1 MRWLVLINLV
11 ALVLLSG
18 AVAIILEGTP
28 IGAPFVEATSP
39 QTVIVSEIATSDTM
53 GPVLNPSDVAPPDLQ
68 QDDGKQ
74 LGSEDASSSGV
85 YLPLPLQPPRRQ
97 AVSGAPE
104 QLLPSLSG
112 QTSSPLKVGTEGDFA
127 PFNFRDEN
135 GDPAGFDIDLA
146 REVCRRIARE
156 CSFQALP
163 WSTLQSALIAQDVDL
178 LAASMQIPSV
188 VPEGLSFS
196 DPYYGAGGRFVG
208 PRNGMPNTSIG
219 DRSFPSPQS
228 HIAVQQGSRHAAFLG
243 DAYPSTHLVMTST
256 FEDALAMVDAGKVEG
271 AFGDNVTALRWLKD
285 RPCCKAMGQPL
296 SHPVYFGNGVGLVTR
311 SGDGDLL
318 VVINQALSEIIADG
332 TYANLS
338 DTYFGVSIFDE

>member
-1 MRWLVLINLV
+1 MRWLLLINLL

-28 IGAPFVEATSP
+28 IGAPIAELPSP
-39 QTVIVSEIATSDTM
+39 QAVIISEVSTSDT
-53 GPVLNPSDVAPPDLQ
+53 PVAVSNPLDGVPPDLQ
-68 QDDGKQ
+68 EGN
-74 LGSEDASSSGV
+74 SEHTEGEDVSSSGV
-85 YLPLPLQPPRRQ
+85 PLPLQSPRHQ
-97 AVSGAPE
+97 AVSEVPE
-104 QLLPSLSG
+104 QLLPSLSE
-112 QTSSPLKVGTEGDFA
+112 QTSSLLKVGTEGDFA

-135 GDPAGFDIDLA
+135 GDPAGFDIDLT

-163 WSTLQSALIAQDVDL
+163 WSTLQSALIAREVDL
-178 LAASMQIPSV
+178 LAASMQIPPV
-188 VPEGLSFS
+188 VPEGVSFS

-208 PRNGMPNTSIG
+208 PRNGTPNASNG
-219 DRSFPSPQS
+219 DHGFPSPQT

-243 DAYPSTHLVMTST
+243 DAYPSTQLVMTST
-256 FEDALAMVDAGKVEG
+256 FEDALAMVKAGKVEG

-285 RPCCKAMGQPL
+285 RPCCRAMGQPL
-296 SHPVYFGNGVGLVTR
+296 NHPVYFGKGVGLVAR
-311 SGDGDLL
+311 SDDGDLL
-318 VVINQALSEIIADG
+318 LVINQALSEMIADG